1 MSTPSKPLCTVIR
14 RRVSVAGR
22 VMRKGGVPA
31 CGGSV
36 SIDDGVVR
44 QQTSIRSDGLYFCLD
59 LPAGKHV
66 LGGVDERGCVIEA
79 RSVKVPAVSDRPGG
93 SPLLGIDLVATD
105 TPQRRTHPPP

>member
-1 MSTPSKPLCTVIR
+1 MHRSSDSSWSVIR
-14 RRVSVAGR
+14 RRVSVSGH

-31 CGGSV
+31 CGGLV
-36 SIDDGVVR
+36 FIDEGAFQR
-44 QQTSIRSDGLYFCLD
+44 QAPIRSDGLYFCLD

-79 RSVKVPAVSDRPGG
+79 RSVKVAPVSDRPGG